1 MSEKRWELVETVA
14 LGARNK
20 GQSSIGE
27 KVDILNV
34 TKIYL
39 SCLDRFKNIV
49 EELQDAYAKELFKIL
64 RDEKKINF
72 PVNKHMEVFIKNN
85 KIDKDKIIKYLFLVK
100 FSPQE
105 EKN

>member
-39 SCLDRFKNIV
+39 SCLDKFKNIV
-49 EELQDAYAKELFKIL
+49 ERYYES
-64 RDEKKINF
+64 RNKK
-72 PVNKHMEVFIKNN
+72 
-85 KIDKDKIIKYLFLVK
+85 
-100 FSPQE
+100 
-105 EKN
+105 